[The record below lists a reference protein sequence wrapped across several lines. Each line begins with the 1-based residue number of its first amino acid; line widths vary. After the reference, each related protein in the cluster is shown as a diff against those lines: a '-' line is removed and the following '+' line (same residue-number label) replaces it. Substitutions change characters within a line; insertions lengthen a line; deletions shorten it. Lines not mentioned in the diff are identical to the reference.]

1 MRYSNS
7 ETTKPY
13 PLGSGRIATTS
24 GGLGIDEENR
34 DALSL
39 FVIERARL
47 PAPEQSFAFA
57 ELTVASSELEF

>member
-1 MRYSNS
+1 MRQLSHI
-7 ETTKPY
+7 P
-13 PLGSGRIATTS
+13 PRSGRIATTS

-39 FVIERARL
+39 FVIERVRL

-57 ELTVASSELEF
+57 DLTVTSSALEF